1 MQADSTQINLQASGD
16 GAASPGSLQTYLE
29 TAGNMVIEYAP
40 KVALAIIILIVG
52 IRVINKIVDIAVAA
66 MVKKGI
72 GADLTPFLGSVVG
85 IGLKIL
91 LVFTVAGILGID
103 VGAFVAILAAASFAV
118 GLALQGSLANFA
130 SGILI
135 ILFRPY
141 KVGDWIQVPDN
152 FFGRVEEIQ
161 IFNTIL
167 MTPGKKTL
175 IVPNGEVTSGVVT
188 NFSKHGHIRLELTL
202 LMAYEES
209 FPRLKSI
216 ILECLK
222 DLDVILNDPEPQVGI
237 ESYDTHNIIVAV
249 RPFVS
254 PDDYW
259 RATFEVN
266 ERIKAA
272 MSANGIKMAY
282 SEGVELG
289 KIGE

>member
-1 MQADSTQINLQASGD
+1 MQADTTQANLTSSGD
-16 GAASPGSLQTYLE
+16 PVVTTMDVSSYLE
-29 TAGNMVIEYAP
+29 TGGNMIIEYAP
-40 KVALAIIILIVG
+40 KALAAIVILLIG
-52 IRVINKIVDIAVAA
+52 IRIINKVVDISVAA
-66 MVKKGI
+66 MTNRGI

-91 LVFTVAGILGID
+91 LVFTVAGILGVD
-103 VGAFVAILAAASFAV
+103 VGSFVAILAAASFAV

-141 KVGDWIQVPDN
+141 KVGDWIQIPESY
-152 FFGRVEEIQ
+152 FGRVEEIQ

-167 MTPGKKTL
+167 STPGKKTL
-175 IVPNGEVTSGVVT
+175 IVPNGAVTSGVVT
-188 NFSKHGHIRLELTL
+188 NYSQEGAIRLELTL

-209 FPRLKSI
+209 FPRLRSI

-222 DLDVILNDPEPQVGI
+222 DLTIILNDPEPQVGI
-237 ESYDTHNIIVAV
+237 ESYDTHNIVVAI
-249 RPFVS
+249 RPFVN

-259 RATFEVN
+259 QATFAVN